1 MRWSALTGSWHDC
14 TMSVYIIKLN
24 GSYCSSVA
32 ETKGTHRDN
41 CALNCEK
48 CSSLSHVRLCNS
60 MNCNKPGSS
69 VHRILKARI
78 LEWVAVPFTRG
89 SSWPRDRTQ
98 VSRIVGRFFTAWTTR
113 EADCF
118 QLTYD
123 KRLTMGFPDGS
134 EVKNPPVM
142 QEMQVWSLGSRIS
155 PGVGNGN
162 LLQYFCLGN
171 PMEPGGL

>member
-60 MNCNKPGSS
+60 MNCYKPGSS

-98 VSRIVGRFFTAWTTR
+98 VSRIVGRFFTVWGTR
-113 EADCF
+113 EA
-118 QLTYD
+118 QLPISYLFHTCWC
-123 KRLTMGFPDGS
+123 KTVLLSTHRTLPFPHCVHVCSLRLHLYSCP
-134 EVKNPPVM
+134 
-142 QEMQVWSLGSRIS
+142 
-155 PGVGNGN
+155 GNGSSSTSF
-162 LLQYFCLGN
+162 LDSKYMC
-171 PMEPGGL
+171 